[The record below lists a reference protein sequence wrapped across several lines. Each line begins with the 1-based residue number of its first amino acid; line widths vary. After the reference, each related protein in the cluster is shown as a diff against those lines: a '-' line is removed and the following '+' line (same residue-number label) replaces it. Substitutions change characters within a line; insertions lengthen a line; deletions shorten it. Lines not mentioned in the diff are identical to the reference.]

1 MRVKLLFLH
10 NIKYNTNLK
19 IFSPKKSKKYLFP
32 KHSLPL
38 PHPSY
43 FALFRPNSI
52 QLPYP
57 FPGNLNKYLYN
68 LLSNF
73 PKPSDE
79 AALTTWLS
87 KIRKTIQDFKTHY
100 ISEKEMFAQRL
111 GQCLCGSNSLK
122 VHSLVV
128 EVYELVF

>member
-10 NIKYNTNLK
+10 KINSNTKLKNFPQEKKNIFAKTFPSLHAA
-19 IFSPKKSKKYLFP
+19 SLFP
-32 KHSLPL
+32 AISSNFLSTAF
-38 PHPSY
+38 PSV
-43 FALFRPNSI
+43 
-52 QLPYP
+52 
-57 FPGNLNKYLYN
+57 GNLNKYLYN

-73 PKPSDE
+73 PRPSDE